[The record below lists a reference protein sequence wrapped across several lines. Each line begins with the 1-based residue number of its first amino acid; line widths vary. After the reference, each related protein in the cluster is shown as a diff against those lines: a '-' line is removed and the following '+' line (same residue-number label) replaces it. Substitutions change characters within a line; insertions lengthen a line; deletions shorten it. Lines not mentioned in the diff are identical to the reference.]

1 VIKKGNNRLP
11 FTDNIYAK
19 SDYIKQHILVLK
31 MAAPIILANLSVP
44 LLGFVDTAVMG
55 HLPHAYFLG
64 AVAIGATIM
73 QFIYWGFGFLR
84 MGTTGLT
91 AQAYGANQS
100 AEVRLNFQRAAL
112 LALIIGLLL
121 WLLKSHIIDFSLYLF
136 EASRDVENLARTYFN
151 IRIWSAPAAL
161 INYCLIGWFIGVQ
174 QTRIILILQV
184 WMNLINIILD
194 LIFVVGFSWGV
205 EGVALATVIAEV
217 SAASLGIYFY
227 LKKTGKD
234 GIIIDYAK
242 LLNSSKLQRM
252 IAINLN
258 IFLRTFCLIFAFAY
272 FTSEAAKFGDNT
284 LAANAI
290 LLQFIH
296 FLSFGLDGF
305 AQAAET
311 LIGGALGERNRN
323 KYRMTV
329 KVTMTWAIGISLIY
343 TVFYWLFGSWMIDL
357 FTNNES
363 VRVIANQFLIWVI
376 ILPFIAV
383 WAYMLDG
390 IFIGATRSAD
400 MRNGM
405 AIALAIFI
413 VSIFILKSASGYQ
426 GLWISLIIFMGAR
439 GITLG
444 FTFPNIE
451 KSLKVVAVAD
461 TD

>member
-1 VIKKGNNRLP
+1 MIKKGNNRLP

-136 EASRDVENLARTYFN
+136 EASQDVENLARTYFN

-461 TD
+461 TN

>member
-1 VIKKGNNRLP
+1 MIKKGNNRLP

-136 EASRDVENLARTYFN
+136 EASRDVEDLARTYFN

-329 KVTMTWAIGISLIY
+329 KVTMTWALGISLIY
-343 TVFYWLFGSWMIDL
+343 TIFYWLFGSWMIDL

>member
-1 VIKKGNNRLP
+1 MIKKGNNRLP
-11 FTDNIYAK
+11 STDNIYAK

-31 MAAPIILANLSVP
+31 IAAPIILANLSVP

-136 EASRDVENLARTYFN
+136 EASRDVEDLARTYFN

-194 LIFVVGFSWGV
+194 LIFVVGFNWGV

-217 SAASLGIYFY
+217 SAASIGIYFY

-311 LIGGALGERNRN
+311 LIGGALGERNLN

-343 TVFYWLFGSWMIDL
+343 TIFYWLFGSWMIDL

-363 VRVIANQFLIWVI
+363 VRIIANQFLIWVI

-413 VSIFILKSASGYQ
+413 ISIFILKSASGYQ
-426 GLWISLIIFMGAR
+426 GLWIALIIFMGVR

>member
-1 VIKKGNNRLP
+1 MIKKGNNRLP

>member
-1 VIKKGNNRLP
+1 MIKKGNNRLP

-461 TD
+461 TN

>member
-1 VIKKGNNRLP
+1 MIKKGNNRLP

-136 EASRDVENLARTYFN
+136 EASRDVEDLARTYFN

>member
-1 VIKKGNNRLP
+1 LP

-136 EASRDVENLARTYFN
+136 EASQDVENLARTYFN

-461 TD
+461 TN

>member
-1 VIKKGNNRLP
+1 MIKKGNNRLP

-405 AIALAIFI
+405 AVALAIFI
-413 VSIFILKSASGYQ
+413 ISIFILKSASGYQ

>member
-1 VIKKGNNRLP
+1 MIKKGNNRLP

-272 FTSEAAKFGDNT
+272 FTSEAAKYGDNT

>member
-1 VIKKGNNRLP
+1 MIKKGNNRLP

-136 EASRDVENLARTYFN
+136 EASQDVENLARTYFN